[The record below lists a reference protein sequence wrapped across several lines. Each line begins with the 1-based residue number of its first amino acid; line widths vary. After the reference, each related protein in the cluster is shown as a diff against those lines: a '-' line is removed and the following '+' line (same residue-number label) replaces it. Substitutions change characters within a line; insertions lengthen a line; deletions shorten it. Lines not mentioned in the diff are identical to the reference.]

1 MLKGEE
7 ERGRRLKKFL
17 VGVTGCLLI
26 LGSSLT
32 AFAAGSTEKSLRSEQ
47 FAYDVDPNP
56 ICEMEVVPYAK
67 VVTASDVWYGAQLF
81 AEGRLLCIESFV
93 TVMDGNTPA
102 YHYTRASIEHK
113 TYGSVLREKTE
124 WGTGEVHSNIYDIP
138 QSADPDGRYK
148 GRVYYGW

>member
-1 MLKGEE
+1 MK
-7 ERGRRLKKFL
+7 LKKFL

-32 AFAAGSTEKSLRSEQ
+32 VFAAEPTDNSLRSEQ

-56 ICEMEVVPYAK
+56 ICEMEQVPYAK
-67 VVTASDVWYGAQLF
+67 VVIASDVWYGAQLH

-102 YHYTRASIEHK
+102 YHYTRASVEHK
-113 TYGSVLREKTE
+113 TYGSVLREHTE

-138 QSADPDGRYK
+138 QSADPDGRYM